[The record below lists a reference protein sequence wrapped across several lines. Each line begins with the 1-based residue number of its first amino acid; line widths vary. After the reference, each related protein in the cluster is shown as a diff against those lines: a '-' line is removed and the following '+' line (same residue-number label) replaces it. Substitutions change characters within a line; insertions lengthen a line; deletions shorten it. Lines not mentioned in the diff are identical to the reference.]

1 MIPAA
6 VIGDAKCTMEVF
18 MSNSSGEKKHIVTPS
33 LPSGFNEYLPSDQIL
48 FNSMI
53 ETIRKSYESF
63 GFVPLDTP
71 VIERAEVLLAK
82 SGGDTEK
89 QVYRFTKGDSDLAM
103 RFDLTVPLAR
113 YVSLHYGELT
123 FPFRRYHIGRVYRGE
138 RPQKGRYREFY
149 QCDIDIVGNG
159 TLSILNDAEIVGVIY
174 QTFKA
179 LDLGGFTVMI
189 NNRKVLGGF
198 FESFGVTNITEVL
211 RAVDRLDKAGPEA
224 VSKELGELGLSS
236 ECIEATLKLVALC
249 GKPSEVI
256 GEIKTWNIDNTL
268 FNEGLSELETVC
280 SAVKGYGV
288 PEDCFKVNL
297 RIARGLDYYTGTVY
311 ETFLNDH
318 PELGSICSGG
328 RYDELA
334 SNYTNQKL
342 PGVGIAIGLSRLF
355 SQLKESGLLRG
366 TERSSVT
373 DVLVVPMDDCLDYA
387 LKTASAMRRRGYSV
401 ETYLNGGKMAKKM
414 GYADKLG
421 IPFVLV
427 CGESER
433 DDGTV
438 TVKNMATGEQKTV
451 PIDPENG
458 LNLSFL
464 SEI

>member
-1 MIPAA
+1 MYNDRAA
-6 VIGDAKCTMEVF
+6 DNVPRANIRRIV
-18 MSNSSGEKKHIVTPS
+18 MSDSSTGKKQIINPS

-48 FNSMI
+48 FNKMI

-63 GFVPLDTP
+63 GFVPIDTP
-71 VIERAEVLLAK
+71 VIERSDVLLAK

-113 YVSLHYGELT
+113 YVSMHYGELT

-174 QTFKA
+174 NTFKA
-179 LDLGGFTVMI
+179 LDLGGFTIMI
-189 NNRKVLGGF
+189 NNRKLLGGF
-198 FESFGVTNITEVL
+198 FESFGVECITEVL
-211 RAVDRLDKAGPEA
+211 RAVDRLDKAGAEA
-224 VSKELGELGLSS
+224 VSKELSELGISS
-236 ECIEATLKLVALC
+236 ECIDATLKLAGLC
-249 GKPSEVI
+249 GKPSEVLS
-256 GEIKTWNIDNTL
+256 EVRTWNIANDN
-268 FNEGLSELETVC
+268 FKAGIDELETVC
-280 SAVKGYGV
+280 GAVGAYGV
-288 PEDCFKVNL
+288 PEDAIKVNL

-311 ETFLNDH
+311 ETFLNEH

-355 SQLKESGLLRG
+355 GQLKESGLLKDEGRASMSG
-366 TERSSVT
+366 I
-373 DVLVVPMDDCLDYA
+373 LVVPMDDSIEYA
-387 LKTASAMRRRGYSV
+387 IKVAAAMRSRGIPT

-421 IPFVLV
+421 IPYVFV
-427 CGESER
+427 CGETER
-433 DDGTV
+433 ETSTV
-438 TVKNMATGEQKTV
+438 TVKNMKTGEQQTLPMDLEKG
-451 PIDPENG
+451 IELG
-458 LNLSFL
+458 F
-464 SEI
+464 